1 MFRCAGVRIAA
12 GLPYMDIYN
21 MCTHFRLAPHFAE
34 HNYCLSREVSNRVV
48 THVEMYKLNTDEF
61 DVFLTVHHSIDLF
74 Q

>member
-1 MFRCAGVRIAA
+1 
-12 GLPYMDIYN
+12 MDIYN